1 MTVDDISLE
10 EGLLSHQEDLEPL
23 ILEDAKAADKN
34 VPIIGPDTSEVVVNG
49 NPNAFRLGIF
59 AAGNSSHSA

>member
-10 EGLLSHQEDLEPL
+10 EGLLSNQEDLEPL

-34 VPIIGPDTSEVVVNG
+34 PPIMGPDTSEVVANG
-49 NPNAFRLGIF
+49 NPSLIRLGIVG
-59 AAGNSSHSA
+59 AGNSSYST